1 MYLMNPT
8 HYPLLALLLVS
19 CSCTALAGAGAG
31 AARWTEHDYLV
42 SSETGLD
49 DPAVSG
55 Q

>member
-19 CSCTALAGAGAG
+19 CSCTALAGAGA
-31 AARWTEHDYLV
+31 ARWTEDDYLV